1 MMASPIDLRTKG
13 DIPIS
18 IGTAIALECLF
29 GINRERETPK
39 GQLDP
44 YMYYDHVSINMCTL
58 MRNIISSMKPEDIQN
73 TTERRFRETLVNEMN
88 IIEQAC
94 LEHGNGRITC
104 SFYYNSYKH
113 LKKFLKDANLKTKFT
128 TKQLI
133 QHELENRIPLQINP
147 REFPYDFTNL
157 EITRGKRKNLL
168 LTHYPVDLL
177 LFKNDV
183 CDLLESHTG
192 RIKKKNEFNSKLK
205 FANDETPFN
214 KYTIQIFG
222 DKSGQIVPMDS
233 KTRAAVL
240 EFFKKSNM
248 SKLIDDKRFIKA
260 MKESGIPEIRSIIN
274 KLV

>member
-1 MMASPIDLRTKG
+1 MMASPIDLRSKG
-13 DIPIS
+13 DIPVS

-29 GINRERETPK
+29 GINREKPTPK
-39 GQLDP
+39 GLSDP
-44 YMYYDHVSINMCTL
+44 YVYYDHLSVNMCTL
-58 MRNIISSMKPEDIQN
+58 MRNIISSMKPEEIPT

-113 LKKFLKDANLKTKFT
+113 LNKFLKDANLKTKFT
-128 TKQLI
+128 DKQLL
-133 QHELENRIPLQINP
+133 HHTLENRIPLQVNP
-147 REFPYDFTNL
+147 KEFPYDFTNL
-157 EITRGKRKNLL
+157 EITRGKRRNLI

-177 LFKNDV
+177 LYKNDV

-192 RIKKKNEFNSKLK
+192 RIKKKNEFSSKLK

-222 DKSGQIVPMDS
+222 DKSGQILPMDS
-233 KTRAAVL
+233 KTRNIVL
-240 EFFKKSNM
+240 EFFNKSSM
-248 SKLIDDKRFIKA
+248 SKLVDDKRFVKL
-260 MKESGIPEIRSIIN
+260 MKESGIPEVRSIIN
-274 KLV
+274 KLA